1 MDVALRVERYK
12 LIHEDNDNNVF
23 SSEQIQD
30 LKLQLSSRLCSYF
43 QLVGSAN
50 GLFCLY
56 DENRFILW
64 NPCIR
69 KFITLPNPSVEFPCY
84 LAFGFDSRTN
94 DYKVVRIA
102 YRSNTR
108 YEGAKPPLVEVYSV
122 SEGSWRVTS
131 AGDSYPPKITIRNWH
146 PEAASLN
153 GAVYFVA
160 NDWGNTSSKVLSFNL
175 GDEVFRMISL
185 PNGKSGLYAHIFTSV
200 FKGLLS
206 LICYEQWHMDEH
218 YSCSIWVMKEYGVVD
233 SWTKQFTIDLNMGY
247 WKVLGFW
254 KNDHVL
260 VQKIQPHGLMVFSYD
275 PESQQVKNLGFC
287 KSAGFPYADNYVENL
302 VLLDKPN
309 DVVSKEESEQEE
321 EVQDVA
327 ASSVGMFMA
336 AVFGFDLRTDDYK
349 VVRIA
354 YQSVNIRYEGAKPP
368 LVEVYSVNEGSWRVT
383 SGGDSCPPRITIS
396 NWHPQATSLNGAV
409 YFVVNDW
416 GDAQSLIVLSF
427 DLGDEVFRLISLPNG
442 KFGLDADIGT
452 SEFKGLL
459 SLICYES
466 RHMGQ
471 RYSCSVWVMKEYGDV
486 DSWTKQFT
494 IELNMLRWT
503 VLGFWKNDH
512 VLVQK
517 MQSDSLMRIQSHG

>member
-1 MDVALRVERYK
+1 MMDLEYLAYDVLLEILHRLPVKSLIRFRCVSKSWNSLITSPAFINSNLTRSHSDSNKFIVRYMDVALRVERYK

-30 LKLQLSSRLCSYF
+30 LKLPLSSRLCSYF

-56 DENRFILW
+56 DEIRFILW

-321 EVQDVA
+321 EVQITTIHRTKGCNRVMWQQFFLFVHICFLA
-327 ASSVGMFMA
+327 FGSLSS
-336 AVFGFDLRTDDYK
+336 LLCLE
-349 VVRIA
+349 RI
-354 YQSVNIRYEGAKPP
+354 I
-368 LVEVYSVNEGSWRVT
+368 
-383 SGGDSCPPRITIS
+383 
-396 NWHPQATSLNGAV
+396 
-409 YFVVNDW
+409 
-416 GDAQSLIVLSF
+416 
-427 DLGDEVFRLISLPNG
+427 
-442 KFGLDADIGT
+442 
-452 SEFKGLL
+452 
-459 SLICYES
+459 
-466 RHMGQ
+466 
-471 RYSCSVWVMKEYGDV
+471 
-486 DSWTKQFT
+486 
-494 IELNMLRWT
+494 
-503 VLGFWKNDH
+503 
-512 VLVQK
+512 
-517 MQSDSLMRIQSHG
+517 